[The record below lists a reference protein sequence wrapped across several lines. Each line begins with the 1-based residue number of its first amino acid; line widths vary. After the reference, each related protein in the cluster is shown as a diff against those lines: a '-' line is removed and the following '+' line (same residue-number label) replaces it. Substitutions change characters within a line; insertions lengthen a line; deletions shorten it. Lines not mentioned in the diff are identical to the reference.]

1 MDTTTAPTTDQ
12 PFKIEQRGIDIVP
25 LNERH
30 GNPLELFWIWAA
42 SLMGIVDLVIG
53 AVVISLG
60 LSLWAAVAAVIIGNI
75 SYVLVG
81 LVAMN
86 GPAAGTS
93 TIVISRAAFGRRGN
107 AVPTFFSWLTIVCWE
122 GVNAVV
128 GTLALVGIFSIY
140 GLNGNG
146 YKILS
151 LGIFIALML
160 AWAILGHATITTVNR
175 LMTYVIGVAMCI
187 VLYYGFQHVNWNY
200 GWSHTLA
207 GTNKFST
214 FVLAVMIVAAAN
226 GLAFTNMPADYSR
239 YLPKKASRKKIAL
252 YTALGAFLPATILNG
267 AGAVIGTKLNAFDPV
282 GSLGQVVPH
291 WFHFLF
297 LLIAIVSMI
306 WANIINT
313 YSSGL
318 NLQAMGIRIVRYKT
332 VLIDAVL
339 ATGFVC
345 YALWVS
351 NFTTSLE
358 NFLALAIWWIAPWT
372 AIYLV
377 DMYLR
382 RYEYVSDDLVRPRGG
397 IYWFSGGVNWSAV
410 AALVIGAGGSVLFTN
425 ATLFASPLT
434 TGPLGG
440 ADLSIPVGMIVGGS
454 VYYAFNRHL
463 SRAGVPVAS
472 AAVTPGATVSAPV
485 ASGTVASSAGLA
497 PGPDDDLNAG
507 PAGLV

>member
-1 MDTTTAPTTDQ
+1 MSTTSAPETDQ

-25 LNERH
+25 DGERH
-30 GNPLELFWIWAA
+30 GKPIELFWIWAA

-60 LSLWAAVAAVIIGNI
+60 LSLWAAVAAVIIGNL
-75 SYVLVG
+75 SYLFVG
-81 LVAMN
+81 LVAMS

-107 AVPTFFSWLTIVCWE
+107 SLPTFFSWLTIVCWE

-128 GTLALVGIFSIY
+128 GTLALVGIFNSY
-140 GLNGNG
+140 GLKGNG
-146 YKILS
+146 YEILS
-151 LGIFIALML
+151 LIIFVVLML
-160 AWAILGHATITTVNR
+160 SWAILGHATIMVVNR
-175 LMTYVIGVAMCI
+175 AMTYVIGVAMCI
-187 VLYYGFQHVNWNY
+187 VLYYGFQHVDWSY

-207 GTNKFST
+207 GTNKLST

-239 YLPKKASRKKIAL
+239 YLPRNASRSRIAWC
-252 YTALGAFLPATILNG
+252 TALGAFLPATILNG

-282 GSLGQVVPH
+282 GSLGAVVPH

-318 NLQAMGIRIVRYKT
+318 NLQAMGIKIVRYKT

-345 YALWVS
+345 YALWVT
-351 NFTTSLE
+351 NFTNSLE

-372 AIYLV
+372 GIYLA
-377 DMYLR
+377 DMYMR
-382 RYEYVSDDLVRPRGG
+382 HFRYSSMDLGAPRGG
-397 IYWFSGGVNWSAV
+397 MYWFSDGVNWTAIASIF
-410 AALVIGAGGSVLFTN
+410 LGAGGSVLFTN

-440 ADLSIPVGMIVGGS
+440 ADLSIPVGMIVGGLS
-454 VYYAFNRHL
+454 YYLFNRKQI
-463 SRAGVPVAS
+463 
-472 AAVTPGATVSAPV
+472 AAVTKETVAAPV
-485 ASGTVASSAGLA
+485 AAEAGAGTRATA
-497 PGPDDDLNAG
+497 PGVL
-507 PAGLV
+507 

>member
-1 MDTTTAPTTDQ
+1 MSTATAPETDQ
-12 PFKIEQRGIDIVP
+12 PFRIEQRGIDIVP
-25 LNERH
+25 LSERH
-30 GNPLELFWIWAA
+30 GHPIELFWIWAA

-60 LSLWAAVAAVIIGNI
+60 LSLWTAVAAVIIGNL

-93 TIVISRAAFGRRGN
+93 TLIISRAAFGRRGN
-107 AVPTFFSWLTIVCWE
+107 AAPTFFSWLTIIGWE
-122 GVNAVV
+122 AVNAVV
-128 GTLALVGIFSIY
+128 GTLALVGIFAIY
-140 GLNGNG
+140 GLKGTG
-146 YKILS
+146 IEILS
-151 LGIFIALML
+151 LAIFIVLML
-160 AWAILGHATITTVNR
+160 AWAILGHATIATVNKV
-175 LMTYVIGVAMCI
+175 MTCVIGVAMI
-187 VLYYGFQHVNWNY
+187 VVLIYGLQHVNWHY

-207 GTNKFST
+207 GKDKVST

-239 YLPKKASRKKIAL
+239 YLPTNASRKKIAV
-252 YTALGAFLPATILNG
+252 YTALGAFLPATILNA

-282 GSLGQVVPH
+282 GSLGAVVPH
-291 WFHFLF
+291 WFRLLF
-297 LLIAIVSMI
+297 FLIAIISMI

-318 NLQAMGIRIVRYKT
+318 NLQAMGLRVVRYKT

-339 ATGFVC
+339 VTGLVC
-345 YALWVS
+345 YALFVS
-351 NFTTSLE
+351 NFVSSLE

-382 RYEYVSDDLVRPRGG
+382 RYHYTSDDLLRHSGG
-397 IYWFSGGVNWSAV
+397 IYWYSNGVNWSAV
-410 AALVIGAGGSVLFTN
+410 AALVLGAGGSVLFTN

-440 ADLSIPVGMIVGGS
+440 ADLSIPAGMIVGGF
-454 VYYAFNRHL
+454 VYYAFNRL
-463 SRAGVPVAS
+463 
-472 AAVTPGATVSAPV
+472 
-485 ASGTVASSAGLA
+485 ASGTALTEASA
-497 PGPDDDLNAG
+497 PALERDQEGDLKLDPGN
-507 PAGLV
+507 LV

>member
-1 MDTTTAPTTDQ
+1 MATMTTPETDQ
-12 PFKIEQRGIDIVP
+12 PFKIERRGIDIVP
-25 LNERH
+25 LDERH
-30 GNPLELFWIWAA
+30 GKPLELFWIWAA

-60 LSLWAAVAAVIIGNI
+60 LSLWAAVAAVIIGNL

-151 LGIFIALML
+151 LAIFVTLML
-160 AWAILGHATITTVNR
+160 AWAILGHATITVVNR
-175 LMTYVIGVAMCI
+175 AMTYVIGIAMCV
-187 VLYYGFQHVNWNY
+187 VLYYGFQHVNWSY

-239 YLPKKASRKKIAL
+239 YLPTNASRTKIAVW
-252 YTALGAFLPATILNG
+252 TALGAFVPATILNG
-267 AGAVIGTKLNAFDPV
+267 AGAIIGTKLNAFDPV
-282 GSLGQVVPH
+282 GSLGAVVPH

-318 NLQAMGIRIVRYKT
+318 NLQAMGIHIVRYKT
-332 VLIDAVL
+332 VLVDAVL
-339 ATGFVC
+339 ATGFVI

-382 RYEYVSDDLVRPRGG
+382 RYRYASEDLVRPRDGL
-397 IYWFSGGVNWSAV
+397 YWFSNGVNWTAI
-410 AALVIGAGGSVLFTN
+410 AALVAGAGGSVLFTN

-440 ADLSIPVGMIVGGS
+440 ADLSIPVGMLVGGA
-454 VYYAFNRHL
+454 VYYAFNRRQASAEL
-463 SRAGVPVAS
+463 PVGAIANTAAVAFAPEPAAPAS
-472 AAVTPGATVSAPV
+472 AAEVDISRGSGSA
-485 ASGTVASSAGLA
+485 
-497 PGPDDDLNAG
+497 D
-507 PAGLV
+507 PA

>member
-1 MDTTTAPTTDQ
+1 MTQTATSPDSDK
-12 PFKIEQRGIDIVP
+12 PFKVEQRGIDIVP
-25 LNERH
+25 QSERH
-30 GNPLELFWIWAA
+30 GKPIELFWIWAA

-60 LSLWAAVAAVIIGNI
+60 LSLWAAVAAVIIGNL

-81 LVAMN
+81 LVATN

-93 TIVISRAAFGRRGN
+93 TIVISRSAFGIRGN
-107 AVPTFFSWLTIVCWE
+107 AVPTFFSWFTIMCWE

-128 GTLALVGIFSIY
+128 GTLALIGIFSTY

-146 YKILS
+146 YKVLS
-151 LGIFIALML
+151 LVIFIVLMV
-160 AWAILGHATITTVNR
+160 AWAIFGHATIATINR

-187 VLYYGFQHVNWNY
+187 VLAYGFQHVNWHY
-200 GWSHTLA
+200 GWTHLA
-207 GTNKFST
+207 GANKATT

-239 YLPKKASRKKIAL
+239 YLPQNASKTKIAV
-252 YTALGAFLPATILNG
+252 YTAIGAFVPATILNA
-267 AGAVIGTKLNAFDPV
+267 AGAIIGTKLNAFNPV
-282 GSLGQVVPH
+282 GSLAAVVPH

-318 NLQAMGIRIVRYKT
+318 NLQAIGVKIARYKT
-332 VLIDAVL
+332 VLIDAVV
-339 ATGFVC
+339 AAGFVC
-345 YALWVS
+345 YALWIS
-351 NFTTSLE
+351 NFVTSLE
-358 NFLALAIWWIAPWT
+358 NFLALMIWWIGPWT

-382 RYEYVSDDLVRPRGG
+382 RFRYASEDLLRSRGG
-397 IYWFSGGVNWSAV
+397 SYWYRDGFNWAAL
-410 AALVIGAGGSVLFTN
+410 AALVLGAGAAVLFTN

-440 ADLSIPVGMIVGGS
+440 MDWSIPAGMIVGGLT
-454 VYYAFNRHL
+454 YYLLARGEI
-463 SRAGVPVAS
+463 SRAGAPVPSQVQAADS
-472 AAVTPGATVSAPV
+472 AAEGV
-485 ASGTVASSAGLA
+485 A
-497 PGPDDDLNAG
+497 
-507 PAGLV
+507 

>member
-1 MDTTTAPTTDQ
+1 MTQTATSPDSDK
-12 PFKIEQRGIDIVP
+12 PFKVEQRGIDIVP
-25 LNERH
+25 QSERH
-30 GNPLELFWIWAA
+30 GKPIELFWIWAA

-60 LSLWAAVAAVIIGNI
+60 LSLWAAVAAVIIGNL

-81 LVAMN
+81 LVATN

-93 TIVISRAAFGRRGN
+93 TIVISRSAFGIRGN
-107 AVPTFFSWLTIVCWE
+107 AVPTFFSWFTIMCWE

-128 GTLALVGIFSIY
+128 GTLALIGIFSTY

-146 YKILS
+146 YKVLS
-151 LGIFIALML
+151 LVIFIVVMV
-160 AWAILGHATITTVNR
+160 AWAIFGHATITTVNR
-175 LMTYVIGVAMCI
+175 IMTYVIGVAMCI
-187 VLYYGFQHVNWNY
+187 VLAYGFQHVNWHY
-200 GWSHTLA
+200 GWTHLA
-207 GTNKFST
+207 GANKATT

-239 YLPKKASRKKIAL
+239 YLPQNASKTKIAV
-252 YTALGAFLPATILNG
+252 YTAIGAFVPATILNA
-267 AGAVIGTKLNAFDPV
+267 AGAIIGTKLNAFNPV
-282 GSLGQVVPH
+282 GSLAAVVPH

-318 NLQAMGIRIVRYKT
+318 NLQAIGVKIARYKT
-332 VLIDAVL
+332 VLIDAVV
-339 ATGFVC
+339 AAGFVC
-345 YALWVS
+345 YALWIS
-351 NFTTSLE
+351 NFVTSLE
-358 NFLALAIWWIAPWT
+358 NFLALMIWWIGPWT

-382 RYEYVSDDLVRPRGG
+382 RFRYASEDLLRSRGG
-397 IYWFSGGVNWSAV
+397 SYWYRDGFNWAAL
-410 AALVIGAGGSVLFTN
+410 AALVLGAGAAVLFTN

-440 ADLSIPVGMIVGGS
+440 MDWSIPAGMIVGGLT
-454 VYYAFNRHL
+454 YYLLARGEI
-463 SRAGVPVAS
+463 SRAGAPVPSQVQAADS
-472 AAVTPGATVSAPV
+472 AAEGV
-485 ASGTVASSAGLA
+485 A
-497 PGPDDDLNAG
+497 
-507 PAGLV
+507 